1 MKTLQKKVAVLG
13 STGSVGTQAL
23 DVIRMHEGLSL
34 CALSAKSNV
43 EAAERQ
49 IREFSPAFAAMAD
62 PRAAAELMLRV
73 ADTGT
78 RVFAG
83 REGIAEMIASCGA
96 DVYLNSVLGFEGLFS
111 TREIIKTGK
120 TLALANKESI
130 VTAGELVLRA
140 AKRSG
145 TGILPVDSEHCAI
158 HQCLRAGE
166 HREIK
171 KLLLTASGGPF
182 YGYSPQKLEKVTRE
196 ETLAHPTWKMG
207 RKITV
212 DSATLMNKGFE
223 VIEASR
229 LFDVPG
235 ERIEVLVHRE
245 SIVHSAVEF
254 SDHAILAQP
263 SLPDM
268 RFCAQYAITYP
279 DRLPGRTEELSLAE
293 IGALSFARPDPVAFP
308 LLALAYRAL
317 ADGGVYPAVLNAAN
331 EEAVH
336 AFLDGKIRYPEIAET
351 VAQVYESAKPLSV
364 PLTFKQ
370 IYAAD
375 ADARL
380 AANEVIRRLEI
391 QERKLSR

>member
-1 MKTLQKKVAVLG
+1 MKGSVKKVAVLG

-23 DVIRMHEGLSL
+23 DVIRAQEGLSL
-34 CALSAKSNV
+34 CALSAKNSV
-43 EAAERQ
+43 EEAERQ
-49 IREFSPAFAAMAD
+49 IRAFSPAFAAMAD

-83 REGIAEMIASCGA
+83 REGIAEMIACCGA

-120 TLALANKESI
+120 PLALSNKESI
-130 VTAGELVLRA
+130 VTAGELVIKA

-145 TGILPVDSEHCAI
+145 TEILPVDSEHCAI

-166 HREIK
+166 HGEIK

-182 YGYSPQKLEKVTRE
+182 YGYSAQELEKVTLE

-207 RKITV
+207 KKITV

-235 ERIEVLVHRE
+235 EKIEVLVHRE
-245 SIVHSAVEF
+245 SVVHSAVEF
-254 SDHAILAQP
+254 ADHAILAQL

-268 RFCAQYAITYP
+268 RFCAQYALTYP
-279 DRLPGRTEELSLAE
+279 CRLPGPTEELSLADF
-293 IGALSFARPDPVAFP
+293 GSLSFGRPDLSAFP

-317 ADGGVYPAVLNAAN
+317 ADGGICPAVLNAAN
-331 EEAVH
+331 EVAVR
-336 AFLDGKIRYPEIAET
+336 AFLEGKIRYPEIAEVVT
-351 VAQVYESAKPLSV
+351 AVYEETPPLCV

-370 IYAAD
+370 IYQAD
-375 ADARL
+375 AEARL
-380 AANEVIRRLEI
+380 AAGERIRRTEI
-391 QERKLSR
+391 RERKLSR